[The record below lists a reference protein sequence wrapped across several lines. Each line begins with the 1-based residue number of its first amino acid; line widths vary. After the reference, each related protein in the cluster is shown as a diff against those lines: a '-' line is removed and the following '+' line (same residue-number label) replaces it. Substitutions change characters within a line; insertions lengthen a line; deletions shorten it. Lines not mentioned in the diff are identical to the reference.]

1 MIDPAATAVIYDL
14 DGTLIRG
21 DSGTRL
27 VRALL
32 ARHGW
37 RRALAL
43 LIAPIALPLML
54 RVSTRHWGVRP
65 MLWIATVGMDQAA
78 LDTFM
83 EVFMRDY
90 RIRWIAPV
98 LTSLRADLAAGRRV
112 VVATGAFQ
120 DLAERIIASLALD
133 HLAPQVVGA
142 SLRPWAGG
150 FTVDQGANG
159 VRKLW
164 RLAEAGILPPFA
176 EVWTDSEADLPLLQ
190 AAAVGH
196 WVSEDGQAP
205 KRILA
210 RFPGIIRHS
219 VPRERR

>member
-32 ARHGW
+32 ARDWW
-37 RRALAL
+37 RRVLAVL
-43 LIAPIALPLML
+43 VTPIALPLIQ
-54 RVSTRHWGVRP
+54 RVATRHLGVRP
-65 MLWIATVGMDQAA
+65 YLWIATVGMDQAA
-78 LDTFM
+78 LDAFM

-98 LTSLRADLAAGRRV
+98 LASLRGDLAAGRRV

-120 DLAERIIASLALD
+120 DLAERIIASLELD
-133 HLAPQVVGA
+133 PAPQVVGA

-164 RLAEAGILPPFA
+164 RLADAGIVPPFA